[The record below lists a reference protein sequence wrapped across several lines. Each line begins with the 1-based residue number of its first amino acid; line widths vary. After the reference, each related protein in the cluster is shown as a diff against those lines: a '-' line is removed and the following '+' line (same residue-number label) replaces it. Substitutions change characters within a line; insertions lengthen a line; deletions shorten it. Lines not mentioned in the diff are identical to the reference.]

1 MVAALLEVH
10 HDIEKGDWLGA
21 SLVQLLK
28 VSGQNPAIEFPVSM
42 RGRRGEEREEGRGK
56 GKKRKGEE
64 REEGRGKGK
73 KRKGEGGRRGEEE
86 TVEGEEGEAERG
98 HERTKKVRRERKR
111 N

>member
-1 MVAALLEVH
+1 MYLRSSGEKVGMVAALLEVH

-56 GKKRKGEE
+56 GKKRKGE
-64 REEGRGKGK
+64 
-73 KRKGEGGRRGEEE
+73 GGRRGEEE
-86 TVEGEEGEAERG
+86 RVEGEEGEAERG